1 MNVPRVA
8 VIDYGMG
15 NVWSVISALK
25 YLGAEPELISDPEK
39 IAKSNLLILPGVGSF
54 KKGMEALK
62 SRGIDGAIL
71 NAVSQKGSKILGIC
85 LGMQLLAEK
94 GYEGGQV
101 PGLGVIGGEVVRM
114 DPQSDEERI
123 PHVGWDDVCVTQS
136 TSLFSDIPNES
147 DFYFVHSYHF
157 VPVCEDCII
166 ATTPYCGGVV
176 SAVQKNNVFG
186 VQFHPEKSSKSG
198 RKLLENFLKV

>member
-1 MNVPRVA
+1 MPVLI
-8 VIDYGMG
+8 IDYGMG
-15 NVWSVISALK
+15 NLGSVRRSFEECGADVQILK
-25 YLGAEPELISDPEK
+25 DPQEFNGASRVV
-39 IAKSNLLILPGVGSF
+39 LPGVGSF
-54 KKGMEALK
+54 KDGMEHLEN
-62 SRGIDGAIL
+62 RGWVDFINWMIEEKL
-71 NAVSQKGSKILGIC
+71 PLLGIC

-147 DFYFVHSYHF
+147 DFYFIHSYHF
-157 VPVCEDCII
+157 VPVCEDRII

>member
-1 MNVPRVA
+1 MLVLI
-8 VIDYGMG
+8 IDYGMG
-15 NVWSVISALK
+15 NLGSVRRSFEECGADVQILK
-25 YLGAEPELISDPEK
+25 DPQEFNGASRVV
-39 IAKSNLLILPGVGSF
+39 LPGVGSF
-54 KKGMEALK
+54 KDGMEHLEN
-62 SRGIDGAIL
+62 RGWVDFINWMIEEKL
-71 NAVSQKGSKILGIC
+71 PLLGIC

-147 DFYFVHSYHF
+147 DFYFIHSYHF
-157 VPVCEDCII
+157 VPVCEDRII

>member
-1 MNVPRVA
+1 MLVLI
-8 VIDYGMG
+8 IDYGMG
-15 NVWSVISALK
+15 NLGSVRRSFEECGADVQILK
-25 YLGAEPELISDPEK
+25 DPQEFNGASRVV
-39 IAKSNLLILPGVGSF
+39 LPGVGSF
-54 KKGMEALK
+54 KDGMEHLEN
-62 SRGIDGAIL
+62 RGWVDFINWMIEEKL
-71 NAVSQKGSKILGIC
+71 PLLGIC

-136 TSLFSDIPNES
+136 TPLFSDIPNES

-157 VPVCEDCII
+157 VPVCEDRII

>member
-1 MNVPRVA
+1 MLVLI
-8 VIDYGMG
+8 IDYGMG
-15 NVWSVISALK
+15 NLGSVRRSFEECGADVQILK
-25 YLGAEPELISDPEK
+25 DPQEFNGASRVV
-39 IAKSNLLILPGVGSF
+39 LPGVGSF
-54 KKGMEALK
+54 KDGMEHLEN
-62 SRGIDGAIL
+62 RGWVDFINWMIEEKL
-71 NAVSQKGSKILGIC
+71 PLLGIC

-157 VPVCEDCII
+157 VPVCEDRII

>member
-1 MNVPRVA
+1 MLVLI
-8 VIDYGMG
+8 IDYGMG
-15 NVWSVISALK
+15 NLGSVRRSFEECGADVQILK
-25 YLGAEPELISDPEK
+25 DPQEFNGASRVV
-39 IAKSNLLILPGVGSF
+39 LPGVGAF
-54 KKGMEALK
+54 KEGMERLEN
-62 SRGIDGAIL
+62 RGWVNFIDMVIEEKL
-71 NAVSQKGSKILGIC
+71 PLLGIC
-85 LGMQLLAEK
+85 LGMQLLAEQ

>member
-1 MNVPRVA
+1 MLVLI
-8 VIDYGMG
+8 IDYGMG
-15 NVWSVISALK
+15 NLGSVRRSFEECGADVQILK
-25 YLGAEPELISDPEK
+25 DPQEFNGASRVV
-39 IAKSNLLILPGVGSF
+39 LPGVGSF
-54 KKGMEALK
+54 KDGMEHLEN
-62 SRGIDGAIL
+62 RGWVDFINWMIEEKL
-71 NAVSQKGSKILGIC
+71 PLLGIC

-147 DFYFVHSYHF
+147 DFYFIHSYHF
-157 VPVCEDCII
+157 VPVCEDRII

-186 VQFHPEKSSKSG
+186 VQFHPEKSSKPG
-198 RKLLENFLKV
+198 RKMLKNFLKV

>member
-1 MNVPRVA
+1 MLVLI
-8 VIDYGMG
+8 IDYGMG
-15 NVWSVISALK
+15 NLGSVRRSFEECGADVQILK
-25 YLGAEPELISDPEK
+25 DPQEFNGASRVV
-39 IAKSNLLILPGVGSF
+39 LPGVGSF
-54 KKGMEALK
+54 KDGMEHLEN
-62 SRGIDGAIL
+62 RGWVDFINWMIEEKL
-71 NAVSQKGSKILGIC
+71 PLLGIC

-123 PHVGWDDVCVTQS
+123 PHVGWNDVCVTQS
-136 TSLFSDIPNES
+136 TPLFSDIPNES

-157 VPVCEDCII
+157 VPVCEDRII

>member
-1 MNVPRVA
+1 MLVLI
-8 VIDYGMG
+8 IDYGMG
-15 NVWSVISALK
+15 NLGSVRRSFEECGADVQILK
-25 YLGAEPELISDPEK
+25 DPQEFNGASRVV
-39 IAKSNLLILPGVGSF
+39 LPGVGSF
-54 KKGMEALK
+54 KDGMEHLEN
-62 SRGIDGAIL
+62 RGWVDFINWMIEEKL
-71 NAVSQKGSKILGIC
+71 PLLGIC

-147 DFYFVHSYHF
+147 DFYFIHSYHF
-157 VPVCEDCII
+157 VPVCEDRII

-186 VQFHPEKSSKSG
+186 VQFHPEKSSKPG